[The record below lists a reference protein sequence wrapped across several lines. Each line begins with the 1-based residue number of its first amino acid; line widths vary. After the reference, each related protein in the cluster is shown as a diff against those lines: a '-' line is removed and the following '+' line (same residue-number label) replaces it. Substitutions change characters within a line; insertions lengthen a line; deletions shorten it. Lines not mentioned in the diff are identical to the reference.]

1 MLMYSVSVLFRLLF
15 PWDFFQALIRIHN
28 YKLQP
33 SVVYQIIKLHI
44 LLNKIS
50 VYFDEFCCNFCNWMK
65 SKKVY
70 KKLRSNNNN
79 T

>member
-1 MLMYSVSVLFRLLF
+1 MNAHVFCFSFISVVVS
-15 PWDFFQALIRIHN
+15 FFQALIRIHN

-50 VYFDEFCCNFCNWMK
+50 VYFDEFCCNFCK
-65 SKKVY
+65 
-70 KKLRSNNNN
+70 
-79 T
+79 